1 MIPAHLTSPRYKIT
15 CKCLRCDHVYS
26 KIVARLTDKDPPC
39 PRKACREA
47 AAAEERARM
56 EANIRAIIASER
68 APGIT
73 GSNLA
78 KGIDL
83 TAEIVQKDYG
93 LTDLKDNVRAGE
105 PSAPKLPPKQQE
117 AVNAFFSGAPKQPR
131 GNPALANQMA
141 LIGRRALAG
150 SFKPEGPT
158 VVDYAL
164 DPIRGPDLRPKVR
177 IVAG

>member
-15 CKCLRCDHVYS
+15 CKCLRCDKVYS

-56 EANIRAIIASER
+56 ESNIRAIIESEC

-105 PSAPKLPPKQQE
+105 SSVPKLPPKQQE
-117 AVNAFFSGAPKQPR
+117 AANNFFSAAPKQPR
-131 GNPALANQMA
+131 GNPALANAMS

-158 VVDYAL
+158 IVDYTLSA
-164 DPIRGPDLRPKVR
+164 DRGPSLRPPIK